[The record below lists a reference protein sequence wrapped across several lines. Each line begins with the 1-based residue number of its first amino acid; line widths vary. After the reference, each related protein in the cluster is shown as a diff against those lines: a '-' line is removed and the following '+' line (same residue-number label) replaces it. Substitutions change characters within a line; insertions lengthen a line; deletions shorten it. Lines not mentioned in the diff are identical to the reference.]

1 MTIQWPTLVD
11 KLWDAH
17 TITTRADGQ
26 SLLFIDRHF
35 LRGIVTLTDEDES
48 GPEVFGGT
56 LLCGRSGASL
66 LRPNFEGFSTC

>member
-35 LRGIVTLTDEDES
+35 LQALSR
-48 GPEVFGGT
+48 
-56 LLCGRSGASL
+56 
-66 LRPNFEGFSTC
+66 

>member
-1 MTIQWPTLVD
+1 MGCIGGTMTIQWPTLVD

-35 LRGIVTLTDEDES
+35 LHE
-48 GPEVFGGT
+48 
-56 LLCGRSGASL
+56 GAFHAF
-66 LRPNFEGFSTC
+66 NGHCHVN